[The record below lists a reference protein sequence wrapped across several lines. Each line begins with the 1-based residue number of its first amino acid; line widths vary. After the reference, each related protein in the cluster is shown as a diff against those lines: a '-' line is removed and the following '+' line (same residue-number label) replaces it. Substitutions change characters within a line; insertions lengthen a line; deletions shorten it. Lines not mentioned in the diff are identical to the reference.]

1 MAQPIWNTPAGSIGT
16 YPATII
22 MSTQLSASP
31 VSPATTITYILLSGT
46 LPSDTT
52 ITSSGLISGT
62 PTLVTT
68 DTTTTFTIRA
78 TDNLSNIRDRT
89 FSMTVSGSAI
99 PEFTTPAGSVLNT
112 LDSVWIELP
121 IEYSNPDNT
130 NEVVVELQEGILP
143 PGLEINSTGLIRGYA
158 NPPTV
163 NVTLTEIE
171 TNATITN
178 GTSYLITCTSTTQF
192 TVGRPVVFTD
202 TVFGGIVEDTTYYIK
217 TIDSTTTFTITS
229 TQNGNVFSLTT
240 ATGAMKV
247 TLPAISYGQP
257 TIRTYSFILR
267 LSSALGGD
275 TATYSINV
283 VNQNTPVS
291 QGGPGYTP
299 NSRIPTILNT
309 RPRTFIITD
318 NNPYSGYYILPPVSP
333 TVNAFIGTISSGEY
347 FTFKVIGYDFDGSS
361 LTYDY
366 IDLPVDLT
374 GDTETGWII
383 GTPTLNSIG
392 LSTFNFAVNVYKTN
406 NPSIGTT
413 NFNFSYNLSNEITD
427 TIIWT
432 TLSDLGTIFNSTIS
446 TLNVVAVAD
455 TELSYRIV
463 SGALPPNLLLLDNG
477 EITGRVADQP
487 TDTLL
492 EQNVETVFTV
502 TIQAYSALYPVVQS
516 SKTFTVT
523 VLQEYTQPT
532 DTLYIKAAPS
542 INDRNILNTL
552 LTSETL
558 IPEALVYRPNDIYFG
573 KATSII
579 YEHAYGIYASEVNE
593 YLAAVTQ
600 NHYWRNITLGEI
612 KTAVAK
618 NSAGEIIYEVVYSEV
633 IDNLVNPLGVS
644 IQQEIYWP
652 RPIDLGLG
660 PWYTSITD
668 IYTSYETVLG
678 QDYYTSLTP
687 GYARTLYPNSLFNMR
702 NRVGQVVG
710 QEFDSRLLPLW
721 MTSQQENGG
730 TLGYTQAWVIC
741 YTKPGIIVDGQL
753 LTYAEFEATGLTKT
767 RTQSGIIVTDY
778 FSYAET
784 IKNNINNN
792 WAYTLNQINF
802 RIDRF
807 SVDKSETYNYN
818 KKLNPPAWTGLPSAT
833 PVPDPLDSK
842 DFYVLFPQ
850 QTILPDETQY

>member
-16 YPATII
+16 YPATLI
-22 MSTQLSASP
+22 MAAQLSASP
-31 VSPATTITYILLSGT
+31 VSPSTTITYTLLSGT

-62 PTLVTT
+62 PTLVTV

-78 TDNLSNIRDRT
+78 TDNLSNLRDRT

-171 TNATITN
+171 TNATITD

-192 TVGRPVVFTD
+192 TIGRPVVFTD

-229 TQNGNVFSLTT
+229 TQNGDVFSLTS

-267 LSSALGGD
+267 LSSILGSD
-275 TATYSINV
+275 TATYSITV
-283 VNQNTPVS
+283 VNQNTPIS

-318 NNPYSGYYILPPVSP
+318 NNPYSGYYILPLVSP

-392 LSTFNFAVNVYKTN
+392 LSTFNFAVNVYKTD

-463 SGALPPNLLLLDNG
+463 SGALPPNLILLSNG

-492 EQNVETVFTV
+492 VQNAETVFTV
-502 TIQAYSALYPVVQS
+502 NIQAYSALYPVVQS

-633 IDNLVNPLGVS
+633 IDNLVNPAGVS

-652 RPIDLGLG
+652 RLIDLGLG

-741 YTKPGIIVDGQL
+741 FTKPGIIVDGQL

-842 DFYVLFPQ
+842 DFYVLFPR